1 MIKRQ
6 IVTQTTVLFLVL
18 CFTGFSQVEIPV
30 NEYGLKVVNDIKL
43 YHKLVA
49 ADSGQ
54 VLTNIE
60 SVVPNLKKDIKY
72 ATTDNVTAQVLYASP
87 AVFLRQPAAIAL
99 KKIADELALNGI
111 GIVVYDAY
119 RPYSITKK
127 IWDAVKDE
135 NYAAS
140 PNTGSRHNR
149 GCAIDLGLYE
159 LKSGELLVMPT
170 VFDDFTE
177 KAHHDYGDFPLDIRT
192 NRALLRTVMQKHGFL
207 PLETEWWHYDFAGWQ
222 DFPLMDI
229 PFELMQ

>member
-1 MIKRQ
+1 MIKRHSA
-6 IVTQTTVLFLVL
+6 TQTIILFFVL
-18 CFTGFSQVEIPV
+18 CFTGLAQVEIPV

-54 VLTNIE
+54 VLTNLE

-72 ATTDNVTAQVLYASP
+72 ATKENVTGQVLYSSP
-87 AVFLRQPAAIAL
+87 GVFLRHPAAIAL

-127 IWDAVKDE
+127 IWDVVKDE

-140 PNTGSRHNR
+140 PKTGSRHNR
-149 GCAIDLGLYE
+149 GCAIDLGLYD
-159 LKSGELLVMPT
+159 LKSGKLLIMPT

-177 KAHHDYGDFPLDIRT
+177 KAHHDYGDIPLDIRT
-192 NRALLRTVMQKHGFL
+192 NRALLRAVMQKYGFV

-222 DFPLMDI
+222 NFPLMDI
-229 PFELMQ
+229 PFGLMQ

>member
-1 MIKRQ
+1 MIKRHSA
-6 IVTQTTVLFLVL
+6 TQTIILFLVL
-18 CFTGFSQVEIPV
+18 CFTGLAQVEIPV
-30 NEYGLKVVNDIKL
+30 NEYGLKVVNGIKL

-54 VLTNIE
+54 VLTNLE

-72 ATTDNVTAQVLYASP
+72 ATKENVTGQVLYSSP
-87 AVFLRQPAAIAL
+87 GVFLRHPAAIAL

-127 IWDAVKDE
+127 IWDVVKDE

-140 PNTGSRHNR
+140 PKTGSRHNR
-149 GCAIDLGLYE
+149 GCAIDLGLYD
-159 LKSGELLVMPT
+159 LKSGKLLIMPT

-177 KAHHDYGDFPLDIRT
+177 KAHHDYGDIPLDIRT
-192 NRALLRTVMQKHGFL
+192 NRALLRAVMQKYGFV

-222 DFPLMDI
+222 NFPLMDI
-229 PFELMQ
+229 PFGLMQ